1 MYAPKVDTAARRE
14 SLVRLMRRRGHAT
27 VDDLAQDL
35 SVSRRTVLRDLVA
48 LRDRGFIILAES
60 GPGGGVSMDPGS
72 VLLSTQLAAE
82 EVVALVLSVA
92 MIRAAPWMPFAA
104 PADAALAKIE
114 GALPPQR
121 VGQLRRLMDRILV
134 GDPIDQAPVS
144 VGPVDPALLE
154 GFERAFS
161 QSCVLRFDYR
171 DREGRKSHRRVE
183 PHALLVR
190 APLWY
195 VVAWDT
201 KKDEPR
207 TFRMDRITSP
217 VVLDEVRFRP
227 RPFDLLIGI
236 CPDAR
241 AAVPRERW
249 PEVAPWRED
258 RRLTSC

>member
-1 MYAPKVDTAARRE
+1 ME
-14 SLVRLMRRRGHAT
+14 
-27 VDDLAQDL
+27 DLARDL

-48 LRDRGFIILAES
+48 LRDRGFIVLAES
-60 GPGGGVSMDPGS
+60 GPGGGVSMDPAS
-72 VLLSTQLAAE
+72 VLLSTQLAAD

-104 PADAALAKIE
+104 PADMALSKIE
-114 GALPPQR
+114 GALPPER
-121 VGQLRRLMDRILV
+121 VGQLRRLMERILV
-134 GDPIDQAPVS
+134 GDPIDQVPLS
-144 VGPVDPALLE
+144 VGPVDPALLQS
-154 GFERAFS
+154 FERAFS
-161 QSCVLRFDYR
+161 QSRLLCFDYR
-171 DREGRKSHRRVE
+171 DRNGRPSHRRVE

-217 VVLDEVRFRP
+217 VVLDEAQFLP

-236 CPDAR
+236 CSNAR
-241 AAVPRERW
+241 AAVR
-249 PEVAPWRED
+249 
-258 RRLTSC
+258 